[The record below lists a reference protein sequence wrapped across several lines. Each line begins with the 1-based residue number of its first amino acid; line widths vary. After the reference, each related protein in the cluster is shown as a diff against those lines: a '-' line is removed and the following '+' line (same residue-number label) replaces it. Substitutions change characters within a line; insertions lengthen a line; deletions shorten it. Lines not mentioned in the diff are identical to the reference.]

1 MPADYKGRLY
11 LLLTGCCPPKL
22 QTSLI
27 NSIFIGCGRAT
38 RWVGER
44 DNSPKG
50 ILENTGQRRWL
61 GVSGGN
67 PIHGLSSCVKVHR
80 QKAQLGTTFP
90 LLLLLLAI
98 IQKRT
103 QYLYYRLLKK
113 KWKWRIVLGTKT
125 FTFFKNVW
133 LDNRFFKLRLIVSSS
148 FTQIF
153 ERTIVCQNVLGTALA
168 DQ

>member
-90 LLLLLLAI
+90 LLLLAI

-113 KWKWRIVLGTKT
+113 KWI
-125 FTFFKNVW
+125 
-133 LDNRFFKLRLIVSSS
+133 
-148 FTQIF
+148 
-153 ERTIVCQNVLGTALA
+153 
-168 DQ
+168 

>member
-1 MPADYKGRLY
+1 MNRNILRTYMRIRDLSGFNRFFYKIIGAVQSPETTEEFIYKGRLY
-11 LLLTGCCPPKL
+11 LLLTELCSESCPPKL

-50 ILENTGQRRWL
+50 ILENTGVQRRWL

-90 LLLLLLAI
+90 PPPPLTSHPKMYTVFILWIA
-98 IQKRT
+98 
-103 QYLYYRLLKK
+103 
-113 KWKWRIVLGTKT
+113 
-125 FTFFKNVW
+125 
-133 LDNRFFKLRLIVSSS
+133 
-148 FTQIF
+148 
-153 ERTIVCQNVLGTALA
+153 
-168 DQ
+168 

>member
-90 LLLLLLAI
+90 LLLLLA

-103 QYLYYRLLKK
+103 QYLCYRLLKK
-113 KWKWRIVLGTKT
+113 KWKWRIVLGQDRTVGPKLSLFSKMFDWIT
-125 FTFFKNVW
+125 GSLNWERLFF
-133 LDNRFFKLRLIVSSS
+133 RLLLK
-148 FTQIF
+148 
-153 ERTIVCQNVLGTALA
+153 CC
-168 DQ
+168 